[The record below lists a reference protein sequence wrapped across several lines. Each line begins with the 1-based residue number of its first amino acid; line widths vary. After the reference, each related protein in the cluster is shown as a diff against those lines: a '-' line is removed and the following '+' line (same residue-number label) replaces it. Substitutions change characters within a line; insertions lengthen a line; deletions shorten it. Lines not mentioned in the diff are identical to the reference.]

1 MNTAKSVKLKKSSP
15 QIRIFQ
21 ADKITM
27 ESLAEQRNES
37 LPNVFHH
44 ILTERPR
51 LLKENVS
58 YLKRLSERSGKGI
71 WDIVDEMILEHQRQE
86 LGRQI
91 ACKQHRQSVDHDQL
105 DTELLRLH
113 TDLNK
118 ELEEQ

>member
-1 MNTAKSVKLKKSSP
+1 
-15 QIRIFQ
+15 
-21 ADKITM
+21 M
-27 ESLAEQRNES
+27 ENLAEQRNES
-37 LPNVFHH
+37 LPSVFHH

-91 ACKQHRQSVDHDQL
+91 ARKQQNQSADHDQL
-105 DTELLRLH
+105 DAELLRVH
-113 TDLNK
+113 ADLDK
-118 ELEEQ
+118 ELEGR